1 MTSGAGHPAM
11 PAIHRFGT
19 MVFLMAGVMFFAGL
33 TGGYLVFRF
42 SGQLWPAPGLPALPV
57 GLGGFN
63 TLVIVGSSLALA
75 RAVRAMRGLDAVGLR
90 RGLAAAAALGAGFL
104 ILQAVQWW
112 MLLRHGLSFAG
123 TTYGSIFYVLTGAHA
138 VHATVGVLWL
148 FLIAWRQREVWVPDG
163 RQRKV
168 EVCALFWHFVGVVW
182 VGLYAILYL
191 L

>member
-1 MTSGAGHPAM
+1 MSSGAGHPTM
-11 PAIHRFGT
+11 SAIHRFGT

-33 TGGYLVFRF
+33 TGAYLVFRF
-42 SGQLWPAPGLPALPV
+42 SGQIWPAPGLPALPV

-63 TLVIVGSSLALA
+63 TLVIVVSSLALG
-75 RAVRAMRGLDAVGLR
+75 RAVRAMRWLDAAGLR
-90 RGLAAAAALGAGFL
+90 RGLTAAAALGAAFL

-112 MLLRHGLSFAG
+112 TLLRHGLSFAG

-148 FLIAWRQREVWVPDG
+148 LLMAWRQREAWVSDG

-168 EVCALFWHFVGVVW
+168 EVCALYWHFVGAVW
-182 VGLYAILYL
+182 VGLYAALYL

>member
-1 MTSGAGHPAM
+1 VIGASEDPAM

-19 MVFLMAGVMFFAGL
+19 MVFLMAGAMFFAGL

-42 SGQLWPAPGLPALPV
+42 SGQLWPVPGLPALPV
-57 GLGGFN
+57 GLAGFN
-63 TLVIVGSSLALA
+63 TLVIVASSLALV
-75 RAVRAMRGLDAVGLR
+75 RAERAMRALDAVGLR
-90 RGLAAAAALGAGFL
+90 RGLAVAAALGATFL
-104 ILQAVQWW
+104 LLQAVQWW
-112 MLLRHGLSFAG
+112 MLLSRGLSFAG

-148 FLIAWRQREVWVPDG
+148 LLIAWRQREVWVPG
-163 RQRKV
+163 ARQKKV

-182 VGLYAILYL
+182 VCLYAALYL